1 MDRNNFIY
9 LPNWV
14 AQGEI
19 RCVQSIETGKQKE
32 RIDRKERPHITLKIP
47 SKYTI
52 KWCCKRAIQGLTGRC
67 WDARTF
73 PFVWAARSRAR
84 STLAR
89 PLPSAAH
96 ALSSTPPSDPR
107 WPCLSLCKP
116 FHKHLERNKTSPK
129 EFNKKKKKILEK
141 WPHIPFSHYQ
151 NNVAF

>member
-19 RCVQSIETGKQKE
+19 RCVQSIETGKKKE

-129 EFNKKKKKILEK
+129 EFLIILFVFVFPNLRKKTR
-141 WPHIPFSHYQ
+141 F
-151 NNVAF
+151 